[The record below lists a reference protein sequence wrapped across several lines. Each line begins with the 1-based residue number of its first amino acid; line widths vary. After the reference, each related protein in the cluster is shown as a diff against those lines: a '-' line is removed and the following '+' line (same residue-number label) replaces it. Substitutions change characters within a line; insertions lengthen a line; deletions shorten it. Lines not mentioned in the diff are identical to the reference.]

1 MGKERE
7 SSWGVR
13 GRVSWL
19 LPRDPVAQFLAWGAA
34 QAVGGRA
41 GVEGEGPLAASLC
54 TCWSCSDPPRAR
66 PAIKR
71 KDIVHYV
78 QEDEGAPPLWRLS
91 GGRGHNLYGREKQL
105 QGLSSP
111 FCSH

>member
-19 LPRDPVAQFLAWGAA
+19 LPRHPVAQFLAWGAT

-41 GVEGEGPLAASLC
+41 GVEGEEALSCFSL
-54 TCWSCSDPPRAR
+54 
-66 PAIKR
+66 
-71 KDIVHYV
+71 YLL
-78 QEDEGAPPLWRLS
+78 ELL
-91 GGRGHNLYGREKQL
+91 
-105 QGLSSP
+105 
-111 FCSH
+111 